1 MLFIIPELI
10 FIICFFIENK
20 KQNITKKENI
30 VIAVFSQVIIAIY
43 VLLYFTFEKQI
54 VNVIFCS
61 VAVLNTF
68 ISYTD
73 IKKKLI
79 SIPYCV
85 VIVLVGFA
93 MSIFRTDIPIYN
105 PVLTAIAF
113 FLITKLIKK
122 ICKGQIGDGD
132 VYLITGYAA
141 AYGYPL
147 IIKLMFYSL
156 FIGLIIGLCGVLF
169 KKITMKT
176 EIPFAPFMLI
186 GSLLFEI
193 IQRV

>member
-10 FIICFFIENK
+10 FICCFLIENRR
-20 KQNITKKENI
+20 QNITKKENI
-30 VIAVFSQVIIAIY
+30 IIAVVSQTLIAIY
-43 VLLYFTFEKQI
+43 FLLYLAFEKQI

-73 IKKKLI
+73 IKEKLI
-79 SIPYCV
+79 SVPYCV
-85 VIVLVGFA
+85 VIALVGFA
-93 MSIFRTDIPIYN
+93 MSVFRTDVAVYN

-113 FLITKLIKK
+113 FLITKLVKK

-132 VYLITGYAA
+132 IYLITGYAA

-147 IIKLMFYSL
+147 IIKLMFSSL
-156 FIGLIIGLCGVLF
+156 FVGLIIGLCGVLF
-169 KKITMKT
+169 KKLTMKT

-193 IQRV
+193 IRRV